1 MHTPGTAAATQRFEA
16 PELHFSDLSAEVL
29 AGVVAAA
36 TDLALVVD
44 AQGVRDGCTVQASSC
59 SPRAFCDGLVPALG
73 NATRADDSVAMPELI
88 T

>member
-44 AQGVRDGCTVQASSC
+44 AQGVIRDVS
-59 SPRAFCDGLVPALG
+59 LG
-73 NATRADDSVAMPELI
+73 AAHAAEGFLQGFRGEEFGRVEARGE
-88 T
+88 